1 MHALMLVVLR
11 EVKCLEEIFVAIPS
25 HYPGIHLGRLRDI
38 LWPKRALDFPEFT
51 Y

>member
-1 MHALMLVVLR
+1 M
-11 EVKCLEEIFVAIPS
+11 EEIFVAIPS

-38 LWPKRALDFPEFT
+38 LRPRLASDFAEFT